1 MDDVQKQGPRRAL
14 GSAAERGRKG
24 VFEVERVVITGM
36 GAITPVGNDV
46 ESYWAALKAGK
57 CGIGPITRFDASEFK
72 VKLAAEV
79 KDFDVTQYVDKRE
92 ARRMDANCH
101 FALAAA
107 QQAVDQAGLKEG
119 SFDPYRVGVIFGSGV
134 GGLHVTEEEIPK
146 LNEKGPGRVSPLC
159 IPEMIANMAAA
170 YISMRF
176 GFRGE
181 NFCPVSA
188 CATGNHA
195 IGEAMRAIRH
205 GYQDV
210 VVCGGTENGIIPI
223 SMAGFQ
229 NMKAVHLGDD
239 PSCAS
244 IPFDARRSGFVMG
257 EGAGCLV
264 LESLTHAQ
272 ARGAA
277 ILAEVAGYGATGDA
291 YHITSPDPACDT
303 AARAIA
309 NAIADA
315 GLTPADVDYI
325 NAHGTSTP
333 LNEKYETLAIKKAFG
348 EAARQVKVSS
358 TKSMTGH
365 LLSGAAA
372 IEAVACVMA
381 IRDGVVP
388 PTIGYEQPD
397 PECDL
402 DVTPNQAV
410 SMPVRVAISNSL
422 GFGGHNACI
431 LFKKV

>member
-1 MDDVQKQGPRRAL
+1 M
-14 GSAAERGRKG
+14 
-24 VFEVERVVITGM
+24 ERVVITGM

-46 ESYWAALKAGK
+46 QTFWESLKAGK
-57 CGIGPITRFDASEFK
+57 CGIGPITKFDVSDYK

-92 ARRMDANCH
+92 ARRMDLNCH

-119 SFDPYRVGVIFGSGV
+119 NFDPYRTGVIYGSGV
-134 GGLHVTEEEIPK
+134 GGLAVAEEEIPK

-176 GFRGE
+176 GFKGE
-181 NFCPVSA
+181 NFCPISA
-188 CATGNHA
+188 CATANHS

-205 GYQDV
+205 GYQDIV
-210 VVCGGTENGIIPI
+210 LCGGTENGIIPI
-223 SMAGFQ
+223 ALAGFS
-229 NMKAVHLGDD
+229 NMKALHTGDD

-264 LESLTHAQ
+264 LESLSHAE
-272 ARGAA
+272 ARGAT
-277 ILAEVAGYGATGDA
+277 ILAEVAGYGASGDA
-291 YHITSPDPACDT
+291 YHITSPAPDVE
-303 AARAIA
+303 AAAHAIRG
-309 NAIADA
+309 AIEDA

-333 LNEKYETLAIKKAFG
+333 LNEKYETIAIKKAFG
-348 EAARQVKVSS
+348 DAAYKVKISS

-365 LLSGAAA
+365 LLGGAAA
-372 IEAVACVMA
+372 FEAIACVMA
-381 IRDGVVP
+381 IREGIIP
-388 PTIGYEQPD
+388 PTIGYQEPD

-402 DVTPNQAV
+402 DITPNEAV
-410 SMPVRVAISNSL
+410 RMPVNVAISNSL

>member
-1 MDDVQKQGPRRAL
+1 M
-14 GSAAERGRKG
+14 
-24 VFEVERVVITGM
+24 ERVVITGM

-46 ESYWAALKAGK
+46 QTFWESLKAGK
-57 CGIGPITRFDASEFK
+57 CGIGPITKFDVSDYK

-79 KDFDVTQYVDKRE
+79 KGFDVTQYVDKRE
-92 ARRMDANCH
+92 ARRMDLNCQ

-107 QQAVDQAGLKEG
+107 QQAVDQAGLTEG
-119 SFDPYRVGVIFGSGV
+119 NFDPYRTGVIYGSGV
-134 GGLHVTEEEIPK
+134 GGLAVAEEEIPK
-146 LNEKGPGRVSPLC
+146 LNAKGPGRVSPLC

-176 GFRGE
+176 GFKGE

-188 CATGNHA
+188 CATANHS

-205 GYQDV
+205 GYQDIV
-210 VVCGGTENGIIPI
+210 LCGGTENGIIPI
-223 SMAGFQ
+223 ALAGFS
-229 NMKAVHLGDD
+229 NMKALHTGDD

-272 ARGAA
+272 ARGAT
-277 ILAEVAGYGATGDA
+277 ILAEVAGYGASGDA
-291 YHITSPDPACDT
+291 YHITSPAPEGDA
-303 AARAIA
+303 AARAIRG
-309 NAIADA
+309 AIEDA

-333 LNEKYETLAIKKAFG
+333 LNEKYETIAIKKAFG
-348 EAARQVKVSS
+348 DAAYKVKVSS

-365 LLSGAAA
+365 LLGGAAA
-372 IEAVACVMA
+372 VEAIACVMA
-381 IRDGVVP
+381 IRDGIIP
-388 PTIGYEQPD
+388 PTIGYQEPD

-402 DVTPNQAV
+402 DITPNKAV
-410 SMPVRVAISNSL
+410 EMPVNVAISNSL

>member
-1 MDDVQKQGPRRAL
+1 M
-14 GSAAERGRKG
+14 
-24 VFEVERVVITGM
+24 ERVVITGM

-46 ESYWAALKAGK
+46 QTFWESLKAGK
-57 CGIGPITRFDASEFK
+57 CGIGPITKFDVSDYK

-92 ARRMDANCH
+92 ARRMDVNCH

-119 SFDPYRVGVIFGSGV
+119 NFDPYRTGVIYGSGV
-134 GGLHVTEEEIPK
+134 GGLAVAEEEIPK
-146 LNEKGPGRVSPLC
+146 LNAKGPGRVSPLC

-176 GFRGE
+176 GFKGE

-188 CATGNHA
+188 CATANHS
-195 IGEAMRAIRH
+195 IGDAMRAIRQ
-205 GYQDV
+205 GYQHIV
-210 VVCGGTENGIIPI
+210 LCGGTENGIIPI
-223 SMAGFQ
+223 ALAGFS
-229 NMKAVHLGDD
+229 NMKALHTGDD
-239 PSCAS
+239 PTCAS

-272 ARGAA
+272 ARGAT
-277 ILAEVAGYGATGDA
+277 ILAEVAGYGASGDA
-291 YHITSPDPACDT
+291 YHITSPAPDGG
-303 AARAIA
+303 AAAHAIRG
-309 NAIADA
+309 AIEDA

-333 LNEKYETLAIKKAFG
+333 LNEKYETIAIKKAFG
-348 EAARQVKVSS
+348 DEAYKVKISS

-365 LLSGAAA
+365 LLGGAAA
-372 IEAVACVMA
+372 VEAIACVMA
-381 IRDGVVP
+381 IREGVIP
-388 PTIGYEQPD
+388 PTIGYQEPD

-402 DVTPNQAV
+402 DITPNKAV
-410 SMPVRVAISNSL
+410 EMPVNVALSNAL

>member
-1 MDDVQKQGPRRAL
+1 M
-14 GSAAERGRKG
+14 
-24 VFEVERVVITGM
+24 ERVVITGM

-46 ESYWAALKAGK
+46 QTFWESLKAGK
-57 CGIGPITRFDASEFK
+57 CGIGPITKFDVSDYK

-92 ARRMDANCH
+92 ARRMDVNCH

-119 SFDPYRVGVIFGSGV
+119 NFDPYRTGVIYGSGV
-134 GGLHVTEEEIPK
+134 GGLAIAEEEIPK
-146 LNEKGPGRVSPLC
+146 LNAKGPGRVSPLC

-176 GFRGE
+176 GFKGE

-188 CATGNHA
+188 CATANHS

-205 GYQDV
+205 GYQDIV
-210 VVCGGTENGIIPI
+210 LCGGTENGIIPI
-223 SMAGFQ
+223 ALAGFS
-229 NMKAVHLGDD
+229 NMKALHTGDD

-272 ARGAA
+272 ARGAT
-277 ILAEVAGYGATGDA
+277 ILAEVAGYGASGDA
-291 YHITSPDPACDT
+291 YHITSPAPEGDA
-303 AARAIA
+303 AARAIRG
-309 NAIADA
+309 AIEDA

-333 LNEKYETLAIKKAFG
+333 LNEKYETIAIKKAFG
-348 EAARQVKVSS
+348 DAAYKVKVSS

-365 LLSGAAA
+365 LLGGAAA
-372 IEAVACVMA
+372 VEAIACVMA
-381 IRDGVVP
+381 IRDGIIP
-388 PTIGYEQPD
+388 PTIGYQEPD

-402 DVTPNQAV
+402 DITPNKAV
-410 SMPVRVAISNSL
+410 EMPVNVAISNSL

>member
-1 MDDVQKQGPRRAL
+1 M
-14 GSAAERGRKG
+14 
-24 VFEVERVVITGM
+24 ERVVITGM

-46 ESYWAALKAGK
+46 QTFWESLKAGK
-57 CGIGPITRFDASEFK
+57 CGIGPITKFDVSNYK

-92 ARRMDANCH
+92 ARRMDVNCH

-119 SFDPYRVGVIFGSGV
+119 NFDPYRTGVIYGSGV
-134 GGLHVTEEEIPK
+134 GGLAVAEEEIPK
-146 LNEKGPGRVSPLC
+146 LNAKGPGRVSPLC

-176 GFRGE
+176 GFKGE

-188 CATGNHA
+188 CATANHS

-205 GYQDV
+205 GYQDIV
-210 VVCGGTENGIIPI
+210 LCGGTENGIIPI
-223 SMAGFQ
+223 ALAGFS
-229 NMKAVHLGDD
+229 NMKALHTGDD
-239 PSCAS
+239 PACAS

-272 ARGAA
+272 ARGAT
-277 ILAEVAGYGATGDA
+277 ILAEVAGYGASGDA
-291 YHITSPDPACDT
+291 YHITSPAPEGDA
-303 AARAIA
+303 AARAIRG
-309 NAIADA
+309 AIEDA

-333 LNEKYETLAIKKAFG
+333 LNEKYETIAIKKAFG
-348 EAARQVKVSS
+348 DAAYKVKVSS

-365 LLSGAAA
+365 LLGGAAA
-372 IEAVACVMA
+372 VEAIACVMA
-381 IRDGVVP
+381 IREGIIP
-388 PTIGYEQPD
+388 PTIGYQEPD

-402 DVTPNQAV
+402 DITPNKAV
-410 SMPVRVAISNSL
+410 EMPVNVAISNSL

>member
-1 MDDVQKQGPRRAL
+1 M
-14 GSAAERGRKG
+14 
-24 VFEVERVVITGM
+24 ERVVITGM

-46 ESYWAALKAGK
+46 QTFWESLKAGK
-57 CGIGPITRFDASEFK
+57 CGIGPITKFDVSDYK

-92 ARRMDANCH
+92 ARRMDVNCH

-119 SFDPYRVGVIFGSGV
+119 NFDPYRTGVIYGSGV
-134 GGLHVTEEEIPK
+134 GGLAIAEEEIPK
-146 LNEKGPGRVSPLC
+146 LNAKGPGRVSPLC

-176 GFRGE
+176 GFKGE

-188 CATGNHA
+188 CATANHS

-205 GYQDV
+205 GYQDIV
-210 VVCGGTENGIIPI
+210 RCGGTENGIIPI
-223 SMAGFQ
+223 ALAGFS
-229 NMKAVHLGDD
+229 NMKALHTGDD
-239 PSCAS
+239 PTCAS

-272 ARGAA
+272 ARGAT
-277 ILAEVAGYGATGDA
+277 ILAEVAGYGASGDA
-291 YHITSPDPACDT
+291 YHITSPAPEGDA
-303 AARAIA
+303 AARAIRG
-309 NAIADA
+309 AIEDA

-333 LNEKYETLAIKKAFG
+333 LNEKYETIAIKKAFG
-348 EAARQVKVSS
+348 DAAYKVKVSS

-365 LLSGAAA
+365 LLGGAAA
-372 IEAVACVMA
+372 VEAIACVMA
-381 IRDGVVP
+381 IREGIIP
-388 PTIGYEQPD
+388 PTIGYQEPD

-402 DVTPNQAV
+402 DITPNKAV
-410 SMPVRVAISNSL
+410 EMPVNVAISNSL

>member
-1 MDDVQKQGPRRAL
+1 M
-14 GSAAERGRKG
+14 
-24 VFEVERVVITGM
+24 ERVVITGM

-46 ESYWAALKAGK
+46 QTFWESLKAGK
-57 CGIGPITRFDASEFK
+57 CGIGPITKFDVSDYK

-92 ARRMDANCH
+92 ARRMDVNCH

-119 SFDPYRVGVIFGSGV
+119 NFDPYRTGVIYGSGV
-134 GGLHVTEEEIPK
+134 GGLAVAEEEIPK
-146 LNEKGPGRVSPLC
+146 LNAKGPGRVSPLC

-176 GFRGE
+176 GFKGE

-188 CATGNHA
+188 CATANHS

-205 GYQDV
+205 GYQDIV
-210 VVCGGTENGIIPI
+210 LCGGTENGIIPI
-223 SMAGFQ
+223 ALAGFS
-229 NMKAVHLGDD
+229 NMKALHTGDD
-239 PSCAS
+239 PACAS

-264 LESLTHAQ
+264 LESLSHAK
-272 ARGAA
+272 ARGAT
-277 ILAEVAGYGATGDA
+277 ILAEVAGYGASGDA
-291 YHITSPDPACDT
+291 YHITSPAPEGDA
-303 AARAIA
+303 AARAIRG
-309 NAIADA
+309 AIEDA

-333 LNEKYETLAIKKAFG
+333 LNEKYETIAIKKAFG
-348 EAARQVKVSS
+348 DAAYKVKVSS

-365 LLSGAAA
+365 LLGGAAA
-372 IEAVACVMA
+372 VEAIACVMA
-381 IRDGVVP
+381 IREGIIP
-388 PTIGYEQPD
+388 PTIGYQEPD

-402 DVTPNQAV
+402 DITPNKAV
-410 SMPVRVAISNSL
+410 EMPVNVAISNSL

>member
-1 MDDVQKQGPRRAL
+1 M
-14 GSAAERGRKG
+14 
-24 VFEVERVVITGM
+24 ERVVITGM

-46 ESYWAALKAGK
+46 QTFWESLKAGK
-57 CGIGPITRFDASEFK
+57 CGIGPITKFDVSDYK

-92 ARRMDANCH
+92 ARRMDVNCH

-119 SFDPYRVGVIFGSGV
+119 NFDPYRTGVIYGSGV
-134 GGLHVTEEEIPK
+134 GGLAVAEEEIPK
-146 LNEKGPGRVSPLC
+146 LNAKGPGRVSPLC

-176 GFRGE
+176 GFKGE

-188 CATGNHA
+188 CATANHS

-205 GYQDV
+205 GYQDIV
-210 VVCGGTENGIIPI
+210 LCGGTENGIIPI
-223 SMAGFQ
+223 ALAGFS
-229 NMKAVHLGDD
+229 NMKALHTGDD
-239 PSCAS
+239 PACAS

-272 ARGAA
+272 ARGAT
-277 ILAEVAGYGATGDA
+277 ILAEVAGYGASGDA
-291 YHITSPDPACDT
+291 YHITSPAPEGDA
-303 AARAIA
+303 AARAIRG
-309 NAIADA
+309 AIEDA

-333 LNEKYETLAIKKAFG
+333 LNEKYETIAIKKAFG
-348 EAARQVKVSS
+348 DAAYKVKVSS

-365 LLSGAAA
+365 LLGGAAA
-372 IEAVACVMA
+372 VEAIACVMA
-381 IRDGVVP
+381 IRDGVIP
-388 PTIGYEQPD
+388 PTIGYQEPD

-402 DVTPNQAV
+402 DITPNEAV
-410 SMPVRVAISNSL
+410 RMPVNVAISNSL

>member
-1 MDDVQKQGPRRAL
+1 M
-14 GSAAERGRKG
+14 
-24 VFEVERVVITGM
+24 ERVVITGM

-46 ESYWAALKAGK
+46 KTFWESLKAGK
-57 CGIGPITRFDASEFK
+57 CGIGPITKFDVTDYK

-92 ARRMDANCH
+92 ARRMDLNCH

-119 SFDPYRVGVIFGSGV
+119 NFDPYRTGVIYGSGV
-134 GGLHVTEEEIPK
+134 GGLHIAELEIPK

-176 GFRGE
+176 GFKGE

-188 CATGNHA
+188 CATGNHS

-210 VVCGGTENGIIPI
+210 VICGGTENGIIPI

-229 NMKAVHLGDD
+229 NMKAVHTGDD
-239 PSCAS
+239 PTCAS

-272 ARGAA
+272 ARGAT
-277 ILAEVAGYGATGDA
+277 ILAEVAGYGASGDA
-291 YHITSPDPACDT
+291 YHITSPSPDGE
-303 AARAIA
+303 AASRAILG
-309 NAIADA
+309 AITDA

-325 NAHGTSTP
+325 NAHGTSTQ
-333 LNEKYETLAIKKAFG
+333 LNEKYETIAIKKAFG
-348 EAARQVKVSS
+348 DLAHKVKVSS

-365 LLSGAAA
+365 LLGGAAA
-372 IEAVACVMA
+372 VEAIACVMA
-381 IRDGVVP
+381 IRDGVIP
-388 PTIGYEQPD
+388 PTIGYQEPD

-402 DVTPNQAV
+402 DVTPNKAIE
-410 SMPVRVAISNSL
+410 MPVNVAISNAL

-431 LFKKV
+431 LIKKV